1 MLGAL
6 ESGHAI
12 GPGYKIS
19 AFQKQGMVESLKQS
33 WFGPSTNPNA
43 SGGVVIAAGTG
54 FGKTLAFA
62 VPVLTD
68 ALIQTREDTRRCSGA
83 ALSSNDLAIDQT
95 NELKKYIR
103 AINDRLHAAGET
115 DRNFGLRMDAA
126 TKIKESEDSMPGNH
140 LDWGIGGGNVYSGA
154 GRELTQAPGA
164 P

>member
-1 MLGAL
+1 MLRPSLNRNIDPDEVAQELSALRPPNTMLKNHPTVSLAQALEDLRTVLGAL

-68 ALIQTREDTRRCSGA
+68 ALIQTREDVRRCSQV
-83 ALSSNDLAIDQT
+83 LLYPRNDLAIDQT
-95 NELKKYIR
+95 NEPEEV
-103 AINDRLHAAGET
+103 H
-115 DRNFGLRMDAA
+115 
-126 TKIKESEDSMPGNH
+126 PCH
-140 LDWGIGGGNVYSGA
+140 
-154 GRELTQAPGA
+154 Q
-164 P
+164 